1 MKWEKRD
8 WLRTVL
14 NSSLNP
20 EPLRRWT
27 QLGARH
33 PRHYKMYSHRETI
46 MRLVAECSREK
57 QNSEGLCQTLALLQK
72 VELATK
78 FLIIQMN
85 LLDELRN
92 YVIQMN

>member
-1 MKWEKRD
+1 
-8 WLRTVL
+8 
-14 NSSLNP
+14 
-20 EPLRRWT
+20 
-27 QLGARH
+27 
-33 PRHYKMYSHRETI
+33 